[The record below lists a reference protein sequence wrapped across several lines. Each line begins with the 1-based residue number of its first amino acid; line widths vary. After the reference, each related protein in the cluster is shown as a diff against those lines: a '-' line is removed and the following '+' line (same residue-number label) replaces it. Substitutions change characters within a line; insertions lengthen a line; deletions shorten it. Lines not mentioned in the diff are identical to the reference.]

1 MLAWSALCA
10 GGEKSSEKGNI
21 LLSLAPK
28 QRGASP
34 SKSQKVYHATEKSS
48 VHCTTVHVLQ
58 MATPVTVDK
67 PS

>member
-21 LLSLAPK
+21 LLSLAK